1 MRIGVNTRLLLK
13 DKLEGIGYF
22 TLKTMQR
29 LAADHPEVEF
39 IFFFDR
45 PYNPEFVFAPNV
57 KPVVVPLPTRH
68 PFLWYIYFE
77 ILLPIYLKLYKID
90 LFFSPDGYIPTWGGV
105 KTVCTIHDIN
115 YEHDPSFLGNNLY
128 LKYYKH
134 FFPIFARKATRLTT
148 VSEFSRRD
156 IAKTYHVPLEKID
169 VVGCAANELY
179 KPFSDEENTETKAR
193 YTDGRDYFY
202 FVGALHKRK
211 NLTNLFK
218 AFDLFKSKTRSD
230 VKLVIVGN
238 KKWWK
243 GEIEDTYNAMQ
254 YASDVVFTS
263 RLPLEEVNRIA
274 SASIACVFVS
284 LFEGFG
290 IPPLEAFRSHTAAII
305 SDTTSLPEVGGDAA
319 IYADPCNVESIEQA
333 MENIY
338 DNPTLRKECIA
349 KGILQADKFS
359 WNKTA
364 EKLWNTIMKAMQQ

>member
-1 MRIGVNTRLLLK
+1 MK

-22 TLKTMQR
+22 TLKTMER
-29 LAADHPEVEF
+29 LAVSHPEVEF

-45 PYNPEFVFAPNV
+45 PYSREFIFAPNV
-57 KPVVVPLPTRH
+57 KPVVIPLPTRH
-68 PFLWYIYFE
+68 PFLWYVYFE
-77 ILLPIYLKLYKID
+77 MLLPVYLKLYKTD
-90 LFFSPDGYIPTWGGV
+90 LFLSPDGYLPTWGGI

-115 YEHDPSFLGNNLY
+115 YEHDASFLGSGLY
-128 LKYYKH
+128 SKYYKH
-134 FFPIFARKATRLTT
+134 FFPIFARKAARITT
-148 VSEFSRRD
+148 VSQYSKQD
-156 IAKTYHVPLEKID
+156 IASTYRIPLDKID
-169 VVGCAANELY
+169 VVYCAGNELY
-179 KPFSDEENTETKAR
+179 KPFSEEENLRTKAR
-193 YTDGRDYFY
+193 YTEGKDYFY

-211 NLTNLFK
+211 NLTYLFK
-218 AFDLFKSKTRSD
+218 AFDLFKRKTRSD

-254 YASDVVFTS
+254 YASEVVFTS

-305 SDTTSLPEVGGDAA
+305 SNTTSLPEVGGEAA
-319 IYADPCNVESIEQA
+319 VYADPYSVESIEQA

-338 DNPTLRKECIA
+338 NNPELRQNCIA

-359 WNKTA
+359 WDKTA
-364 EKLWNTIMKAMQQ
+364 EKLWNSITKAMQQ